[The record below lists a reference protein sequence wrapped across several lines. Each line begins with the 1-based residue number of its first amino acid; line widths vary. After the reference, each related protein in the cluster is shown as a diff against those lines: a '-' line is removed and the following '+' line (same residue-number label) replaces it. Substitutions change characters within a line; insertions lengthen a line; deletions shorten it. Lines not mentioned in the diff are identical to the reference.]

1 MNKLLIKNI
10 IISLIVLLI
19 AIPTTIITFLFVF
32 EKHVVAP
39 ESASS
44 NGYEFFNY
52 YTSQSNILVA
62 IISVIILVF
71 TIRNILQKRDELPL
85 WLIVLFLVATTA
97 TTVTLLTTALYLAPT
112 YVASGN
118 SYFMM
123 FKGRLFFLHFLTPIL
138 AIILIIFLL
147 NQYRL
152 TWKHGLLCILSVATY
167 SCLYVPL
174 VVSHVWIDFY
184 GFTFGGKLW
193 AIPIALAVMLGV
205 CLGLGLL
212 LVLFHNLFYKKS
224 HKTLKQ

>member
-1 MNKLLIKNI
+1 MNKLLVKNI
-10 IISLIVLLI
+10 IISLITLLI

-32 EKHVVAP
+32 ERQAVAP

-44 NGYEFFNY
+44 SGLAFFNY

-62 IISVIILVF
+62 IVSIIILVF
-71 TIRNILQKRDELPL
+71 TIRNILQNRDEMPI
-85 WLIVLFLVATTA
+85 WLIVIFLVVSNA
-97 TTVTLLTTALYLAPT
+97 TTVTLMTSAFFLAPT
-112 YVASGN
+112 YMASGY

-123 FKGRLFFLHFLTPIL
+123 FEGRLFFLHFLTPVL

-147 NQYRL
+147 NQHRL
-152 TWKHGLLCILSVATY
+152 TWKHGLLCILSVAIY

-193 AIPIALAVMLGV
+193 AVPIALSVMLGV
-205 CLGLGLL
+205 CVGLGMLS
-212 LVLFHNLFYKKS
+212 VLFHNLFYKKS
-224 HKTLKQ
+224 HKMEK